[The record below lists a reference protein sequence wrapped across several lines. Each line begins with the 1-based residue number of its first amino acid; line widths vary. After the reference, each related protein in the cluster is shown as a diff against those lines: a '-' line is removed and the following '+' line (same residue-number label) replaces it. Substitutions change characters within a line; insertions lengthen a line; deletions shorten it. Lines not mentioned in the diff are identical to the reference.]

1 MHSSSVHPHWGMVQ
15 LASRPIFG
23 LEGVPGAQ
31 TSGRR
36 STSTTMIVNFEPIG
50 CHANNALNLGVVLSG
65 IEHKAQI
72 SWCFCSALV
81 YLVGFIVREMHRG
94 VTRHINVCVLV
105 MVL

>member
-1 MHSSSVHPHWGMVQ
+1 MLKVFLV
-15 LASRPIFG
+15 LKL
-23 LEGVPGAQ
+23 LEGEVPQ
-31 TSGRR
+31 QQ
-36 STSTTMIVNFEPIG
+36 MIVNFEPIG